1 MCGKKELF
9 SQSDESIRGN
19 VNFGNKSKVLIMCKG
34 NVKICSKD
42 GTNVTIT
49 NVFFVP
55 DIFLEFVKYET
66 INRKMAYH

>member
-1 MCGKKELF
+1 
-9 SQSDESIRGN
+9 
-19 VNFGNKSKVLIMCKG
+19 MCKG